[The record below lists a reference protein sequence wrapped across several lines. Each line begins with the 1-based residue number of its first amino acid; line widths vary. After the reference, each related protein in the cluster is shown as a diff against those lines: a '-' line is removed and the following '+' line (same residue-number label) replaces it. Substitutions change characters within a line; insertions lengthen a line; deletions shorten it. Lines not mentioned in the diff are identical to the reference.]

1 MKTLLK
7 AMTQSYCFA
16 HRGMKNNIKNKII
29 FLLCLY
35 LLFSKSNYKKLDCDR
50 VKTHINLSVTVCPT
64 L

>member
-16 HRGMKNNIKNKII
+16 HRDMKNNIKNKII

-35 LLFSKSNYKKLDCDR
+35 IFSKPNYKKLDCDK
-50 VKTHINLSVTVCPT
+50 VKIH
-64 L
+64 